1 MLRLLWVFICLLS
14 FNAWAL
20 SDKPV
25 VKIVALEMPGYTN
38 SNGSGTYW
46 DMMNAIFSSD
56 YQLNFIAASPSEF
69 ARYIAD
75 KGADIY
81 IGTNLEQPQGLIVT
95 SQHIDIRY
103 AIYLLHQQAAF
114 DLNLLPTLIVAAKRD
129 GYLQSALKQSN
140 GLYQVDSIENITK
153 LIENQRVDAAL
164 SYSYN
169 LSLSDPKNRLKTLKL
184 QPEMKV
190 YAGFNNEGVGQQLAK
205 VFEQRFPVLINDGT
219 IASTFANNAEYSHA
233 NLLRHTGNK
242 QISWHII
249 PKKFDPKTKKLSPVA
264 SEVFMAQGIDSLMPN
279 IDLNIKF
286 NSMRQLKNELINNE
300 NTCVHNIVKNTERE
314 SYAYFSKPSYVFLPP
329 RIIMKNDRVKQLD
342 FNDFAINGVVDMKQ
356 LFIQYPELRV
366 SVVQDSNTD
375 KVLRENVS
383 QEVIERLYYSKDNSL
398 NNTFSLFL
406 SDRVDAVITWP
417 SLISSVLDDRETSE
431 TLTSYQI
438 SNFEETGITTYIACS
453 KSKVGTEM
461 IDRINHIFSD
471 AKNRDTLFAPEY
483 LKMDAN
489 SKATFRTLLRTY
501 YQ

>member
-14 FNAWAL
+14 FNVWAL

-25 VKIVALEMPGYTN
+25 VKIVALEMLGYTN
-38 SNGSGTYW
+38 SDGSGTYW
-46 DMMNAIFSSD
+46 DMMKAIFSSD
-56 YQLNFIAASPSEF
+56 YQLNFIAATSAEF
-69 ARYIAD
+69 DRYIAD
-75 KGADIY
+75 KSADIY
-81 IGTNLEQPQGLIVT
+81 IGTHLERSQGLIVT
-95 SQHIDIRY
+95 NQHIDIRY
-103 AIYLLHQQAAF
+103 AVYLLHQQNTI
-114 DLNLLPTLIVAAKRD
+114 DISQLTSLTVAAKRD
-129 GYLQSALKQSN
+129 AYLQRVLKQST
-140 GLYQVDSIENITK
+140 GIYHVDSIENINK
-153 LIENQRVDAAL
+153 LIENKRVDAAL

-169 LSLSDPKNRLKTLKL
+169 LSLSDPKKRLKTVKI

-190 YAGFNNEGVGQQLAK
+190 YTGFNNEGVGQQLAK

-233 NLLRHTGNK
+233 NLLRHAGSK

-249 PKKFDPKTKKLSPVA
+249 PKKFDPQTKKLSPVA
-264 SEVFMAQGIDSLMPN
+264 SEVFMAQGIDSLIPN
-279 IDLNIKF
+279 IDFNIKF
-286 NSMRQLKNELINNE
+286 NSMRQLKDELINNE
-300 NTCVHNIVKNTERE
+300 NTCVHNIMKNTERE

-329 RIIMKNDRVKQLD
+329 RIIMKNDRAKQLD
-342 FNDFAINGVVDMKQ
+342 FNDFSVNGEVDMKQ

-366 SVVQDSNTD
+366 SVVRDSNTD
-375 KVLRENVS
+375 KVLREHVS
-383 QEVIERLYYSKDNSL
+383 QEVVERLYYSKDNSL

-438 SNFEETGITTYIACS
+438 SNVEETGITTYIACS
-453 KSKVGTEM
+453 KSKVGMEM
-461 IDRINHIFSD
+461 IDQINHIFSD

-489 SKATFRTLLRTY
+489 SKEAFRTLLRTY